1 MPKTIVSET
10 GKILSAFEK
19 IFSVVEKI
27 ISVIEK
33 IFSVTEKIFTTT
45 NTMVKIGRHANLR
58 GINRMATASDHGDRD
73 RKDLLI
79 LRKDLFDH

>member
-1 MPKTIVSET
+1 MPKTMVSET

-19 IFSVVEKI
+19 IFSVIEKI

-33 IFSVTEKIFTTT
+33 IFSMTEKIFTTT
-45 NTMVKIGRHANLR
+45 NTMVKIGRRANLR
-58 GINRMATASDHGDRD
+58 GINRMSIVSNHGNRD
-73 RKDLLI
+73 GKDLLS